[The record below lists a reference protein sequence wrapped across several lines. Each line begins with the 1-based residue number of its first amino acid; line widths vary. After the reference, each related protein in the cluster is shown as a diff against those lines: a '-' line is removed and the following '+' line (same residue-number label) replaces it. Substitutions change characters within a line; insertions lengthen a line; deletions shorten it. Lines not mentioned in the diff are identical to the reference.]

1 MYTYNEIKEALLS
14 QISQLLAIEPKWNK
28 CNKCPYSGACC
39 IGADISVYE
48 YEWLIIRDYLLANPD
63 ILSTVRK
70 NFNSKSLCYF
80 RTQDKCVIHEIRP
93 LNCIFTP
100 YQVICGADS
109 HLHYTP
115 YTQDCSSLH
124 TISIPKNGFDL
135 SKLYVPLPDYPSSS
149 TTYYLLLNHWYRDY
163 EEKSP
168 VCNTWNNLS
177 GILEPFLNQH

>member
-14 QISQLLAIEPKWNK
+14 QISQLLAIEPKWNR

-100 YQVICGADS
+100 YQSNMRRRQPFA
-109 HLHYTP
+109 LHP
-115 YTQDCSSLH
+115 IH
-124 TISIPKNGFDL
+124 TRLFNMAYHFHSQKWI
-135 SKLYVPLPDYPSSS
+135 
-149 TTYYLLLNHWYRDY
+149 
-163 EEKSP
+163 
-168 VCNTWNNLS
+168 
-177 GILEPFLNQH
+177 